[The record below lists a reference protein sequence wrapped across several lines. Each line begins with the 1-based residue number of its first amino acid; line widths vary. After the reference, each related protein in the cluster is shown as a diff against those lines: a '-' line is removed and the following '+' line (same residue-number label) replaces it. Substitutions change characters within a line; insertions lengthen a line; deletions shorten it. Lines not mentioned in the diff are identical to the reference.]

1 MTKSGK
7 CERCETLPELP
18 LDSSCQILFT
28 AKADALLRKLKHLL
42 DESLG
47 IKPEEEEDYLL
58 YNNCQ
63 VEKIFDALI
72 FAGLSSHEK
81 EDIEMAILPL
91 NEPLSIKIFK
101 RLKKLSYYLELYA
114 NREFVEMLREARL
127 TVHFHTIVDG
137 NAKDIF
143 GYECLI
149 RGVKKDGTL
158 VPPKLLFE
166 VAEMTDLL
174 FYLDRSSREISIKTA
189 AIKGIKEKRV
199 FINFIPTAI
208 YDPRYCLSSTISWA
222 YKMEYD
228 PSNLVFEV
236 VESYKVHDLK
246 HLKRILDYYRENGFK
261 VALDDVG
268 SGFSNL
274 ESLVVLR
281 PDYLKIDMEIVRDIH
296 KDGLKQ
302 SACRALVSIAKENDI
317 KTIAEGI
324 ETKEEFLFLR
334 DLGIDYF
341 QGFYFSKPTP
351 EPIRKLEVNLE

>member
-1 MTKSGK
+1 MNGK
-7 CERCETLPELP
+7 CERCETLPEIP
-18 LDSSCQILFT
+18 FGSHCQILFT
-28 AKADALLRKLKHLL
+28 AKADALLTKLKHLIE
-42 DESLG
+42 ESLG
-47 IKPEEEEDYLL
+47 LKPVEEEDYIL
-58 YNNCQ
+58 YTNCQ
-63 VEKIFDALI
+63 VEKFFDALI
-72 FAGLSSHEK
+72 SANLSSPEK
-81 EDIEMAILPL
+81 EDIEMAILSPD
-91 NEPLSIKIFK
+91 EPLSLKIFK
-101 RLKKLSYYLELYA
+101 KLKKLSYYLELYA
-114 NREFVEMLREARL
+114 NREFVEMLKEARL

-137 NAKDIF
+137 NTGDIF

-174 FYLDRSSREISIKTA
+174 FYLDRSSREIAIKMA
-189 AIKGIKEKRV
+189 AIKGIKEKKV
-199 FINFIPTAI
+199 FINFVPTAI
-208 YDPRYCLSSTISWA
+208 YDPKYCLSNTIYWA

-228 PSNLVFEV
+228 PSNMVFEV

-268 SGFSNL
+268 TGFSNL

-296 KDGLKQ
+296 KDRLKQ
-302 SACRALVSIAKENDI
+302 STCRALVSIAKENDI

-341 QGFYFSKPTP
+341 QGFYFSKPSP
-351 EPIRKLEVNLE
+351 EPIRKLNVDLG